1 MKRDIK
7 YIFKRVI
14 IGLILGIIFMNINK
28 CDVFA
33 DTNVTFPSYY
43 GWIGSTRF
51 YSDGYYNNYTY
62 ADINMSGTGI
72 VIRQDVANSGSGG
85 LAVFSGSIITTS
97 VLGSGTVTNGLL
109 NISQLNFGGNECFYE
124 VTEPVSIG
132 NNQRLY
138 AFTSYCPIKNK
149 TFDIPA
155 GSNIFEMTFGVST
168 GISRIGFSTV
178 TVADGTDPNILTIV
192 NLLQQLRQNNIY
204 QLDVQQLIR
213 QYLNS
218 YDSVL
223 MQSIING
230 NNNIQS
236 AINSTNQSIQETN
249 DTLKDDSTDDP
260 DTKITEISGKVATNN
275 VISDL
280 VLLPVT
286 LFSKV
291 LNSLNGSCSTYSLG
305 ELYGHE
311 ITFPCINV
319 GSYIGGVLWGVI
331 DVVISGLLIYAI
343 SRKFVKVFNELS
355 SLKEGDIID

>member
-1 MKRDIK
+1 
-7 YIFKRVI
+7 
-14 IGLILGIIFMNINK
+14 
-28 CDVFA
+28 
-33 DTNVTFPSYY
+33 
-43 GWIGSTRF
+43 
-51 YSDGYYNNYTY
+51 
-62 ADINMSGTGI
+62 
-72 VIRQDVANSGSGG
+72 
-85 LAVFSGSIITTS
+85 
-97 VLGSGTVTNGLL
+97 
-109 NISQLNFGGNECFYE
+109 
-124 VTEPVSIG
+124 
-132 NNQRLY
+132 
-138 AFTSYCPIKNK
+138 
-149 TFDIPA
+149 
-155 GSNIFEMTFGVST
+155 MTFGVNT
-168 GISRIGFSTV
+168 GVWRIGISTV

-236 AINSTNQSIQETN
+236 AINSANQSIQNVDQSVKDTN
-249 DTLKDDSTDDP
+249 DTLKDDSTDAP
-260 DTKITEISGKVATNN
+260 DDKLNQVQGKVATNN

-319 GSYIGGVLWGVI
+319 GSYIGNVLWGVI
-331 DVVISGLLIYAI
+331 DIVISGLLIYAI